1 MIVALLGIGAG
12 IIGLIIIYRA
22 YCSYRKQRLKEYLR
36 LKWGNSPSMSD
47 DINNFENIGVYWR
60 LKSKKLIAE
69 GATNYIDDITWNDL
83 SMDEVFEKINCTES
97 SIGESYLY
105 DRLHLLS
112 FDEKELEAFEELVQY
127 MDRNEEVR
135 LTIQVA
141 LNKIG
146 KALHNTMEYYLF
158 DIEKKTSYYR
168 ALYNF
173 LGVLPLISLLVLFIN
188 LKLGI
193 YFLIGTTALNA
204 YIHNKYAN
212 NLIYEMTDLKSIYT
226 MLCSAKVISKLEGE
240 GIRTYCNKLNEACK
254 KLDYIMKFNVR
265 FLLSTHSDLGILQDY
280 AGIVTLSQIRVHHK
294 LLILLKEQ
302 TEALRCIYDT
312 LGLLE
317 SSIAVA
323 SYRSTLD
330 YWVIPT
336 FNLEQTLE
344 VENIYH
350 PLLDQPIPNSARFS
364 HNVLI
369 TGSNASGKSTFVKA
383 LAINGILAQAIHTVL
398 ATRYNAPMSYYMTS
412 MAISDSIDNGE
423 SYYIAEIR
431 SLKRILDAI
440 GQYPFCICFVDE
452 ILKGTNTV
460 ERIAASASILK
471 YLSAEK
477 CLCFVASHDIE
488 LTRLLKESYKNYHFC
503 EQIDQSG
510 ISFDYKIYEGPSST
524 RNAIKLLEV
533 MAYEETITN
542 EANQLASYFMEHQA
556 WPEADR

>member
-1 MIVALLGIGAG
+1 
-12 IIGLIIIYRA
+12 
-22 YCSYRKQRLKEYLR
+22 
-36 LKWGNSPSMSD
+36 
-47 DINNFENIGVYWR
+47 
-60 LKSKKLIAE
+60 
-69 GATNYIDDITWNDL
+69 
-83 SMDEVFEKINCTES
+83 
-97 SIGESYLY
+97 
-105 DRLHLLS
+105 
-112 FDEKELEAFEELVQY
+112 
-127 MDRNEEVR
+127 
-135 LTIQVA
+135 
-141 LNKIG
+141 
-146 KALHNTMEYYLF
+146 
-158 DIEKKTSYYR
+158 
-168 ALYNF
+168 
-173 LGVLPLISLLVLFIN
+173 
-188 LKLGI
+188 
-193 YFLIGTTALNA
+193 
-204 YIHNKYAN
+204 
-212 NLIYEMTDLKSIYT
+212 
-226 MLCSAKVISKLEGE
+226 
-240 GIRTYCNKLNEACK
+240 
-254 KLDYIMKFNVR
+254 MKFNVR

-330 YWVIPT
+330 YWVIPI

-350 PLLDQPIPNSARFS
+350 PLLDQPIPNSASFS

-383 LAINGILAQAIHTVL
+383 LAINGILAQTIHTVL
-398 ATRYNAPMSYYMTS
+398 ATRYNAPMGYYMTS

-460 ERIAASASILK
+460 ERIAASVAILK
-471 YLSAEK
+471 YLSTEK
-477 CLCFVASHDIE
+477 CLCFVTSHDIE
-488 LTRLLKESYKNYHFC
+488 LTRLLKASYKNYHFC

-510 ISFDYKIYEGPSST
+510 ISFDYKIYEGPSNT

-542 EANQLASYFMEHQA
+542 EANQLASYFMEHHA